1 MIGKAKQIDYL
12 HGCFKDIAQFENIY
26 DEMRIKFHKH
36 QGLQKQCIHE
46 QVKGYQAFQSKERT
60 MAHVML
66 SGTDGVEDTDA
77 EHQEMNIM
85 EDASLG
91 TD

>member
-1 MIGKAKQIDYL
+1 MNKL
-12 HGCFKDIAQFENIY
+12 KDIKLFRA
-26 DEMRIKFHKH
+26 R
-36 QGLQKQCIHE
+36 
-46 QVKGYQAFQSKERT
+46 ERT

-85 EDASLG
+85 EDAFIGNRL
-91 TD
+91 DVKQC

>member
-1 MIGKAKQIDYL
+1 MMRWELSFTSTKDSESNVFMNKL
-12 HGCFKDIAQFENIY
+12 KDIKLFRA
-26 DEMRIKFHKH
+26 R
-36 QGLQKQCIHE
+36 
-46 QVKGYQAFQSKERT
+46 ERT

-85 EDASLG
+85 EDAFIGNRL
-91 TD
+91 DVKQC